1 MTPEDLFKNYVKN
14 YYQYGEAIKRKEEH
28 SFRVQELSKVIAT
41 SLNLNKKDIEVA
53 SLCGLLHDIGRFEQ
67 WKNYQSFSDLKTIDH
82 GSLGEKILKD
92 NNFINNFTKTN
103 HNIIL
108 KSVKYHNKYKVPNNL
123 SDRNKLFI
131 NITRDADKIDI
142 FNIFAS
148 KILEINYDQNKEINK
163 KVYNLLLNKKQ
174 IDRHY
179 LKSKTDNIG
188 EIIGMVFDLKYKKS
202 YQLLKEN
209 NYINIIIDDL
219 LKDLT
224 NNKLI
229 NQLKE
234 IKVLVNDYIEEMIT
248 C

>member
-1 MTPEDLFKNYVKN
+1 MTPEDLFKNYVKK

-41 SLNLNKKDIEVA
+41 SLNLNKKDVEVA

-82 GSLGEKILKD
+82 GSLGKKILKD
-92 NNFINNFTKTN
+92 NNFINDFTKTN

-142 FNIFAS
+142 LNIFAS
-148 KILEINYDQNKEINK
+148 KILEINYDNNIEINK
-163 KVYNLLLNKKQ
+163 KVFNLLLNKQ
-174 IDRHY
+174 LVDRHY
-179 LKSKTDNIG
+179 IKSKTDNIG
-188 EIIGMVFDLKYKKS
+188 EVIGMVFDLKYKKS

>member
-1 MTPEDLFKNYVKN
+1 MTPEDLFKNYVKK

-92 NNFINNFTKTN
+92 NSFINDFTKTN

-142 FNIFAS
+142 LNIFAS
-148 KILEINYDQNKEINK
+148 KILEINYDNNIEINK
-163 KVYNLLLNKKQ
+163 KVFNLLLNKQ
-174 IDRHY
+174 LVDRHY
-179 LKSKTDNIG
+179 IKSKTDNIG
-188 EIIGMVFDLKYKKS
+188 EVIGMVFDLKYKKS

-234 IKVLVNDYIEEMIT
+234 IKALVNDYIEEMIT

>member
-1 MTPEDLFKNYVKN
+1 MHLLIHLFYLP
-14 YYQYGEAIKRKEEH
+14 I
-28 SFRVQELSKVIAT
+28 
-41 SLNLNKKDIEVA
+41 
-53 SLCGLLHDIGRFEQ
+53 LLIFLLPF
-67 WKNYQSFSDLKTIDH
+67 YC
-82 GSLGEKILKD
+82 
-92 NNFINNFTKTN
+92 FTKTN

-142 FNIFAS
+142 LNIFAS
-148 KILEINYDQNKEINK
+148 KILEINYDNNIEINK

-179 LKSKTDNIG
+179 IKSNTDNIG
-188 EIIGMVFDLKYKKS
+188 VIIGMIFDLNYKKS
-202 YQLLKEN
+202 YQIIKDN
-209 NYINIIIDDL
+209 DYINIIIDNL
-219 LKDLT
+219 LKEIT
-224 NNKLI
+224 NSKLI

-234 IKVLVNDYIEEMIT
+234 IKVLVNDYIEEMIA

>member
-1 MTPEDLFKNYVKN
+1 MTPEDLFKNYVKK

-67 WKNYQSFSDLKTIDH
+67 CKNYQSFSDLKTIDH
-82 GSLGEKILKD
+82 GSLGKKILKD
-92 NNFINNFTKTN
+92 NNFINDFTKTN

-142 FNIFAS
+142 LNIFAS
-148 KILEINYDQNKEINK
+148 KILEINYDNNIEINK
-163 KVYNLLLNKKQ
+163 KVFNLLLNKQ
-174 IDRHY
+174 LVDRHY
-179 LKSKTDNIG
+179 IKSKTDNIG
-188 EIIGMVFDLKYKKS
+188 EVIGMVFDLKYKKS

>member
-1 MTPEDLFKNYVKN
+1 MTPEDLFKNYVKK

-82 GSLGEKILKD
+82 GSLGKKILKD
-92 NNFINNFTKTN
+92 NNFINDFTKTN

-142 FNIFAS
+142 LNIFAS
-148 KILEINYDQNKEINK
+148 KILEINYDNNIEINK
-163 KVYNLLLNKKQ
+163 KVFNLLLNKQ
-174 IDRHY
+174 LVDRHY
-179 LKSKTDNIG
+179 IKSKTDNIG
-188 EIIGMVFDLKYKKS
+188 EVIGMVFDLKYKKS

>member
-1 MTPEDLFKNYVKN
+1 MTPEDLFKNYVKK

-82 GSLGEKILKD
+82 GSLGKKILKD
-92 NNFINNFTKTN
+92 NNFINDFTKTN

-142 FNIFAS
+142 LNIFAS
-148 KILEINYDQNKEINK
+148 KILEINYDNNIEINK
-163 KVYNLLLNKKQ
+163 KVYNLLLNKQ
-174 IDRHY
+174 LVDRHY
-179 LKSKTDNIG
+179 IKSKTDNIG
-188 EIIGMVFDLKYKKS
+188 EVIGMVFDLKYKKS